1 MKLERFLFSIKITID
16 KIDQN
21 KEVYL
26 GLISATCC
34 IDCCML
40 DLTKL
45 ASSFS
50 YVLPASKLSVLL
62 SLPPCS
68 TPVVPLLLLNELEYG
83 LSGNCESSYH

>member
-1 MKLERFLFSIKITID
+1 MIYFILNYSTID
-16 KIDQN
+16 KTNQN
-21 KEVYL
+21 EEVYL
-26 GLISATCC
+26 GLISATCW

-50 YVLPASKLSVLL
+50 YVLPVSKLSALL
-62 SLPPCS
+62 NLLPCS

-83 LSGNCESSYH
+83 LSGNRE